1 MNREERGVPLFAFRR
16 SPQFYQ
22 RYNNDI
28 SSMIPSKPSKRYDIA
43 SPFPDN
49 Y

>member
-1 MNREERGVPLFAFRR
+1 MNREERAVPLFAFRR
-16 SPQFYQ
+16 SPQFVQ
-22 RYNNDI
+22 RFNNDNSYI
-28 SSMIPSKPSKRYDIA
+28 RSKPQKRYDIA